1 MKGKKSRFIRI
12 GLDLLAALLFVTLY
26 SMRVPGGLTY
36 HEVAGLTA
44 AAAVVL
50 HLLLNRKWLSG
61 VSRRLFSK
69 ELPVKTRIAYG
80 VDLLLA
86 AAIGATIVTGVMIS
100 KVIFPH
106 TSEAFVGA
114 ESLHKFAAYLALL
127 LMGVH
132 IGLSWNKVK
141 ALLKRKPGKRKR
153 LRAAGIL
160 AALLLLATGVWQI
173 ADRGYF
179 QKLSEFT
186 SGYSET
192 EEHGSVSGH
201 GNGSGKG
208 KGLGGGEHGGYGAG
222 SGGEGTISDLSV
234 SALEYL
240 SITGA
245 FAVAAYAVDQMAK
258 GGGKRRPAIK
268 RI

>member
-1 MKGKKSRFIRI
+1 MKGKKSRFVRI

-36 HEVAGLTA
+36 HEAAGLTA

-69 ELPVKTRIAYG
+69 DLPVRTRIAYG

-86 AAIGATIVTGVMIS
+86 ASIGAAIVTGVMIS
-100 KVIFPH
+100 KVVFPH
-106 TSEAFVGA
+106 TSEAFAGA
-114 ESLHKFAAYLALL
+114 ESLHKFSAYLALL

-141 ALLKRKPGKRKR
+141 ALLKRKPGNRKG
-153 LRAAGIL
+153 LRVAGTL
-160 AALLLLATGVWQI
+160 AALLLFAVGVWQI
-173 ADRGYF
+173 SDRGYL

-192 EEHGSVSGH
+192 EGHGGVSGH
-201 GNGSGKG
+201 GNGEGRG
-208 KGLGGGEHGGYGAG
+208 DGEHGGYGAG
-222 SGGEGTISDLSV
+222 LNGEGTVSNLAF
-234 SALEYL
+234 SALEHF
-240 SITGA
+240 SIMGV
-245 FAVAAYAVDQMAK
+245 FAVTAYTAGQLAK
-258 GGGKRRPAIK
+258 GGEKRRPAIK

>member
-1 MKGKKSRFIRI
+1 MKGKKSRFVRI

-26 SMRVPGGLTY
+26 SIRVPGGLTY
-36 HEVAGLTA
+36 HEMAGLTA

-61 VSRRLFSK
+61 VSRKLFSK
-69 ELPVKTRIAYG
+69 DLPVRTRIAYG

-86 AAIGATIVTGVMIS
+86 AAIGAAIVTGVMIS
-100 KVIFPH
+100 KVVFPH
-106 TSEAFVGA
+106 TGEAFAGA
-114 ESLHKFAAYLALL
+114 EGLHKFAAYLSLL

-141 ALLKRKPGKRKR
+141 ALLKRKPGKRKG
-153 LRAAGIL
+153 LRTAGIL
-160 AALLLLATGVWQI
+160 AALLLFSTGIWQI
-173 ADRGYF
+173 ADRGYL

-192 EEHGSVSGH
+192 EGH
-201 GNGSGKG
+201 GGVSSNGNGKG

-222 SGGEGTISDLSV
+222 LNGEGTVSDLAF
-234 SALEYL
+234 SALEHF
-240 SITGA
+240 SIMSTI
-245 FAVAAYAVDQMAK
+245 
-258 GGGKRRPAIK
+258 R
-268 RI
+268 